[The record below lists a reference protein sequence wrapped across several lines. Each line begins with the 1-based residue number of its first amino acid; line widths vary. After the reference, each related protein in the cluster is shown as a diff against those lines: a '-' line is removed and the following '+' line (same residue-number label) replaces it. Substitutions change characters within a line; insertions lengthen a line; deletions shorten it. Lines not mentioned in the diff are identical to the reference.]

1 MDYNIIYKK
10 EADMIVLKASDLR
23 KNLFESLFNM
33 VGYSAGIRVD
43 FKDSNVIIPSENY
56 NDKVES
62 P

>member
-1 MDYNIIYKK
+1 
-10 EADMIVLKASDLR
+10 MIVLKASDLR

-56 NDKVES
+56 NDTVES